1 MKGPRIYRLSFV
13 LVPLLLAYSTT
24 LFASDADQISEE
36 DDIREAVFL
45 YQFDH
50 NASGLQKH
58 AHAYCIFVT
67 INDRRVDP
75 SNGFLKRFA
84 HHKPPVRK
92 GSACHWTSGVA
103 VYDRGG
109 RPALIFTI
117 SKINWVSGTEV
128 TVEGGYEE
136 GNVSSS
142 AESYAVNRQSGKWVV
157 TEGPTMVISQ
167 NQIGR
172 RVHHGKPP
180 EAITTMV

>member
-24 LFASDADQISEE
+24 LFASDADRISEE
-36 DDIREAVFL
+36 DHIREAVFL

-92 GSACHWTSGVA
+92 GSACHWTDVQ
-103 VYDRGG
+103 VVENRMG
-109 RPALIFTI
+109 RPALVFTVG
-117 SKINWVSGTEV
+117 KITWLSDNEV
-128 TVEGGYEE
+128 KREGGYEE

-157 TEGPTMVISQ
+157 TEGPTMVISK

-172 RVHHGKPP
+172 G
-180 EAITTMV
+180 